1 MILVGTRCGA
11 VPDLLRSGGGA
22 LIDVNCHD
30 SLQSAMGEYC
40 EMDTQKWLKLSNSAV
55 AEAGLHT
62 WDDKVVEF
70 ERAIYRA

>member
-1 MILVGTRCGA
+1 MLLVGTRGGA
-11 VPDLLRSGGGA
+11 A

-40 EMDTQKWLKLSNSAV
+40 EMDSQKWLKLSNSAV
-55 AEAGLHT
+55 AETRLHK

-70 ERAIYRA
+70 ERAISRA